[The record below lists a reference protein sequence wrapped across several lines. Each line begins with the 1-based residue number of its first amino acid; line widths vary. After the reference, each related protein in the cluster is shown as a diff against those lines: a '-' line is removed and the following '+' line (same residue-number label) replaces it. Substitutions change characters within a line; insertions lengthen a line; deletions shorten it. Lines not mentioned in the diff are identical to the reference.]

1 MTPRNRHSYK
11 KLVSLAMGGALVAAI
26 AAPPTS
32 WAQDASADDIKALT
46 LPTNFI
52 QVGGDYNSNESY
64 KYGEYNGLYK
74 QGITVLGDL
83 SLAGGDGYGAGTG
96 TMRYELSG
104 ADLGTN
110 SGSLNAS
117 VSDQGRW
124 NIGVGYDE
132 LRHALTNSYQTPFL
146 GALGGNNFN
155 VPGNFGVINTA
166 YKPVGF
172 KTAPGTNDLT
182 AQQLNSFRTENIYS
196 DRKNLSV
203 TAGYRL
209 TAHWDV
215 KLDFNHLAQDGAKLL
230 GVAGDQV
237 NTPPG
242 STYTWAGQTPLVL
255 PNPTEYATDTFKA
268 AVDWLG
274 TKSFATLS
282 YYGSFFHDTYDSMS
296 WSNPFIKAPATVP
309 TGTLSGF
316 PTDTI
321 SSFPSNQVNQINLTG
336 GYDFSPST
344 RLNGGLSYARGEQ
357 DMAYP
362 GTGNVGLT
370 PLGVPDVS
378 LHGVV
383 DVTHLDLKLTN
394 QSWKALTLA
403 AGVKFNERD
412 NKTPS
417 NSYTYNNINQVATQT
432 GTSVNAPM
440 SNKTT
445 QANVTADYQLSGR
458 QHLRAGY
465 EFDAT
470 DRWCNNAA
478 ANNAQGTLDAAL
490 TGSWAAY
497 AQAQCAQVTDT
508 KENKGIL
515 AYRLRASDSLNL
527 SAGYSY
533 SWRKANNA
541 NSTFYNPMQA
551 VDNPVGSGSS
561 AEGFEVL
568 GFVSYFQASRHEQIV
583 KAGANWQP
591 GDKLSL
597 SLNGRY
603 TGDRYSD
610 LTYGVQNSD
619 SASASFDS
627 TYVFNE
633 RRSVSLYATYQHGY
647 RNLTN
652 LYKVNSNPATA
663 TGLSGVAGETW
674 TNTLGESDTTI
685 GASARQDGLLA
696 GKLSV
701 ATDVRYSLGNSTYN
715 TAPFPGTDLQGN
727 TCSAIYYLTCGSPP
741 TIKNSTLRLRLY
753 GSYDLGASGR
763 GGKIFMTYTYQHLSS
778 DDYFYNAYQYGYTP
792 VALLPT
798 NQQSPSYVMNAIFA
812 GYRYSFR

>member
-1 MTPRNRHSYK
+1 MKSRNRDSSR
-11 KLVSLAMGGALVAAI
+11 KLGLLALRGALVAAC
-26 AAPPTS
+26 AVQPVS
-32 WAQDASADDIKALT
+32 WAQDASTEDIKALT

-52 QVGGDYNSNESY
+52 EVGGNYNSNESY

-74 QGITVLGDL
+74 QGVTVLGGL
-83 SLAGGDGYGAGTG
+83 SIAGGDGYGAGTG
-96 TMRYELSG
+96 TMRYELHG
-104 ADLGTN
+104 ADLGTD

-117 VSDQGRW
+117 VSDQGHW
-124 NIGVGYDE
+124 NFGLGYDE
-132 LRHALTNSYQTPFL
+132 LRHALTDSYQTPFL

-155 VPGNFGVINTA
+155 VPGSFGVINTA
-166 YKPVGF
+166 YKPPGF

-182 AQQLNSFRTENIYS
+182 AQQLNSFRTQDIYS

-209 TAHWDV
+209 AVNWDV

-237 NTPPG
+237 NSPPG
-242 STYTWAGQTPLVL
+242 STYTRAGQTPLVL

-274 TKSFATLS
+274 TKAFATLS
-282 YYGSFFHDTYDSMS
+282 YFGSFFHDTYDSMS
-296 WSNPFIKAPATVP
+296 WSNPYIKSPASVP
-309 TGTLSGF
+309 TGTLSAY

-321 SSFPSNQVNQINLTG
+321 STFPSNHVNQVNLTG
-336 GYDFSPST
+336 GYEFSPST
-344 RLNGGLSYARGEQ
+344 RLNGGVSYARGVQ
-357 DMAYP
+357 NTGYP
-362 GTGNVGLT
+362 GTGNVGLM

-378 LHGVV
+378 LHGEV
-383 DVTHLDLKLTN
+383 DITHFDLKLTN
-394 QSWKALTLA
+394 QSWKALALA

-417 NSYTYNNINQVATQT
+417 NSYTYNNINQAVTQT

-440 SNKTT
+440 SNKTL
-445 QANVTADYQLSGR
+445 QADVSADYQISGR

-465 EFDAT
+465 EFAAI

-478 ANNAQGTLDAAL
+478 ANNAQGSLDGAA
-490 TGSWAAY
+490 TGSWVAY
-497 AQAQCAQVTDT
+497 TQAQCAQVTDT
-508 KENKGIL
+508 KENKGTL
-515 AYRLRASDSLNL
+515 AYRLRASDSLNV

-533 SWRKANNA
+533 SWRKANDA

-551 VDNPVGSGSS
+551 VDNPEGSGTG

-597 SLNGRY
+597 SLSGRY
-603 TGDRYSD
+603 TEDSYSD
-610 LTYGVQNSD
+610 LTYGVQDSN
-619 SASASFDS
+619 SASANFDS

-663 TGLSGVAGETW
+663 TALSGVAGQTW
-674 TNTLGESDTTI
+674 TNTLDESDTTI

-696 GKLSV
+696 GKLNL
-701 ATDVRYSLGNSTYN
+701 ATDLRYSLGNSSYD

-753 GSYDLGASGR
+753 GSYDLGTSGR
-763 GGKIFMTYTYQHLSS
+763 GGKIFMGYTYQHLSS

-798 NQQSPSYVMNAIFA
+798 NQQSPSYVMSAIYVA
-812 GYRYSFR
+812 YRYNFR